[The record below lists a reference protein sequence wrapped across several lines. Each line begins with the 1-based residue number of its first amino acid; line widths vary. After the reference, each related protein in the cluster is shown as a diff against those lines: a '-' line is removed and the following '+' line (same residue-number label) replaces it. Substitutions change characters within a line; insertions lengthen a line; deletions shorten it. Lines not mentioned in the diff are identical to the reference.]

1 MNISKTPVGDLKKVK
16 CVNGVITTRSPV
28 AMSAKESAFLK
39 PQAAVIATYH
49 QALAGLLER
58 S

>member
-1 MNISKTPVGDLKKVK
+1 MK
-16 CVNGVITTRSPV
+16 CVNDVITTRSLV
-28 AMSAKESAFLK
+28 TMSVKESAFLK

-49 QALAGLLER
+49 QLLAELLEF